1 MKLVKLSLVAALAA
15 GAFSAAN
22 ATPVEEAIKDID
34 VSGVLRYRYDTGR
47 FGNRGYGFE
56 DQRSSINDR
65 QNHNYRAQLNFSGAI
80 ADNFK
85 AFVQFDY
92 SAKDGGYGP
101 DSVSNTS
108 NTLNVR
114 QLYLT
119 YTNED
124 VATSVIAGKQQLNT
138 IWTDNG
144 IDGLVGT
151 GIKVV
156 NNSIDGLTLAAFAVD
171 SFNTDTEGDTL
182 AGSKIF
188 NGYVEK
194 NSKNFPEGTKLNI
207 NPYAGNLYGAAAIGS
222 YDIAGGQFNPQ
233 LWLSYLNDTG
243 FFYALDVA
251 YNTTIFDGVNWNIEG
266 AYLGNSLDSKMKS
279 KNTAIVTEYDGNGK
293 SDVITGDEMMAN
305 GNLFA
310 LKGTVAVNGWD
321 ASLGGIYYGKKDKLT
336 INTLEDQGNI
346 GGLLAGEEI
355 FYTDGSNL
363 NGDIGRNIF
372 GYVTAGYTFN
382 EIVRVGADFVYG
394 GTKTDPEAESTGGK
408 KFEAVARVD
417 YKYSPKLNF
426 SAFYS
431 YVNVDNNH
439 KNEYDGRDGRKN
451 TVRLQALYKF

>member
-22 ATPVEEAIKDID
+22 ATPLEEAIKDID
-34 VSGVLRYRYDTGR
+34 VSGILRYRYDTGHIKT
-47 FGNRGYGFE
+47 NRSYGFK
-56 DQRSSINDR
+56 DARSSITDK

-85 AFVQFDY
+85 AFVQFNY
-92 SAKDGGYGP
+92 GAKDGGYGS

-108 NTLNVR
+108 NTLSVR

-144 IDGLVGT
+144 VDGLVGT
-151 GIKVV
+151 GVKVV

-182 AGSKIF
+182 FSSKQFNFVTKNAAG
-188 NGYVEK
+188 NPEDGTLL
-194 NSKNFPEGTKLNI
+194 NF
-207 NPYAGNLYGAAAIGS
+207 NPYAGNLYGAAAVGS

-243 FFYALDVA
+243 FFYALDLA
-251 YNTTIFDGVNWNIEG
+251 YNTTIFDGINWTIKG
-266 AYLGNSLDSKMKS
+266 TYLGNSLDSKIKS
-279 KNTAIVTEYDGNGK
+279 KDTIIATDYNSGIPDP
-293 SDVITGDEMMAN
+293 ITGEDAMAN

-310 LKGTVAVNGWD
+310 LKGGIELNGWD

-336 INTLEDQGNI
+336 FNTLEDKGN
-346 GGLLAGEEI
+346 LDLAGEEI

-363 NGDIGRNIF
+363 NGDVGRNIF

-382 EIVRVGADFVYG
+382 ETVRVGADFVYG
-394 GTKTDPEAESTGGK
+394 GTKTGEIGNGGK
-408 KFEAVARVD
+408 KLEAVARVD

-431 YVNVDNNH
+431 YVNVDSNE
-439 KNEYDGRDGRKN
+439 KNVDDGRKN

>member
-22 ATPVEEAIKDID
+22 ATPLEEAIKDVD
-34 VSGVLRYRYDTGR
+34 VSGVLRYRYDTGT
-47 FGNRGYGFE
+47 FDKNWGTPN
-56 DQRSSINDR
+56 SNLNDSK
-65 QNHNYRAQLNFSGAI
+65 QDHKYRAQVNFSAAI

-92 SAKDGGYGP
+92 NAADGGYG
-101 DSVSNTS
+101 DNEIK
-108 NTLNVR
+108 NDQKGLFVR

-151 GIKVV
+151 GVKVV

-171 SFNTDTEGDTL
+171 SFMAAEQ
-182 AGSKIF
+182 GSDLVGANRSAF
-188 NGYVEK
+188 NVD
-194 NSKNFPEGTKLNI
+194 SI
-207 NPYAGNLYGAAAIGS
+207 GNLYGAAAIGS

-233 LWLSYLNDTG
+233 LWLAYWDQVA
-243 FFYALDVA
+243 FFYALDA
-251 YNTTIFDGVNWNIEG
+251 SYSTTIFDGINWTLEG
-266 AYLGNSLDSKMKS
+266 AYLGNSLDSELD
-279 KNTAIVTEYDGNGK
+279 NPQH
-293 SDVITGDEMMAN
+293 AN

-310 LKGTVAVNGWD
+310 LKGSIEVNGWD
-321 ASLGGIYYGKKDKLT
+321 ASLGGLYYGDKEKAST
-336 INTLEDQGNI
+336 VVIEDQGNI
-346 GGLLAGEEI
+346 GSLLAGEEI
-355 FYTDGSNL
+355 FYTTGSRL
-363 NGDIGRNIF
+363 NGDTGRNIF
-372 GYVTAGYTFN
+372 GYVTGGYTFN
-382 EIVRVGADFVYG
+382 ETVRVGADFVYG
-394 GTKTDPEAESTGGK
+394 GTKTEAANHLGGGK
-408 KFEAVARVD
+408 KLEAVARVD

-431 YVNVDNNH
+431 YVNLDQGVNT
-439 KNEYDGRDGRKN
+439 NESADHS